1 MATLS
6 GHYDHIFK
14 ILLIGDAGVGKSS
27 ILLRFTDDAF
37 EEHLASTI
45 GVDFKVKTVTIGG
58 STVKLTIW
66 DTAGQERFRTLT
78 SSYYRGCHGVIL
90 TYDVNDRQTFTNL
103 KQWLEEVDMYST
115 SQNSAKM
122 LVGNKIDVGAREV
135 SVEEATEFARKQ
147 AMMFIETSAK
157 SRAGIRQ
164 AFEEL
169 VRARRRGT
177 LCARALHSVAHAHPV
192 PAASRRRCK
201 RCSRR
206 PISSTLRTDDQRLD
220 WVRRT
225 RRRRAGAR
233 AKTAKPITQRHAP

>member
-115 SQNSAKM
+115 SQSSAKM
-122 LVGNKIDVGAREV
+122 LVGNKIDVGGREV
-135 SVEEATEFARKQ
+135 TVEEATDFARKQ

-157 SRAGIRQ
+157 SRAGIPNPNPNPNHTFR
-164 AFEEL
+164 
-169 VRARRRGT
+169 
-177 LCARALHSVAHAHPV
+177 
-192 PAASRRRCK
+192 
-201 RCSRR
+201 
-206 PISSTLRTDDQRLD
+206 
-220 WVRRT
+220 
-225 RRRRAGAR
+225 
-233 AKTAKPITQRHAP
+233 

>member
-90 TYDVNDRQTFTNL
+90 TYDVNDRVTFTNL

-135 SVEEATEFARKQ
+135 TVEEATEFARKQ

-169 VRARRRGT
+169 VRPRRRDDS
-177 LCARALHSVAHAHPV
+177 LAVRARALHPVACAHPRPRLRAPQV
-192 PAASRRRCK
+192 QKVLETPDLLDPED
-201 RCSRR
+201 RR
-206 PISSTLRTDDQRLD
+206 PKTGLGAPDASA
-220 WVRRT
+220 
-225 RRRRAGAR
+225 AGGCSC
-233 AKTAKPITQRHAP
+233 

>member
-1 MATLS
+1 MSDIRNASAGMLPLPEAANEAAGTGAAPPAAKRPRLSQAMATLS

-115 SQNSAKM
+115 SQSSAKM

-147 AMMFIETSAK
+147 AMI
-157 SRAGIRQ
+157 
-164 AFEEL
+164 
-169 VRARRRGT
+169 
-177 LCARALHSVAHAHPV
+177 
-192 PAASRRRCK
+192 
-201 RCSRR
+201 
-206 PISSTLRTDDQRLD
+206 
-220 WVRRT
+220 
-225 RRRRAGAR
+225 
-233 AKTAKPITQRHAP
+233 

>member
-103 KQWLEEVDMYST
+103 KQWLEEGDMYST
-115 SQNSAKM
+115 SQSSAKM

-135 SVEEATEFARKQ
+135 SVEEAVWMSDGWNASSSCF
-147 AMMFIETSAK
+147 
-157 SRAGIRQ
+157 
-164 AFEEL
+164 
-169 VRARRRGT
+169 
-177 LCARALHSVAHAHPV
+177 LCN
-192 PAASRRRCK
+192 
-201 RCSRR
+201 
-206 PISSTLRTDDQRLD
+206 SSS
-220 WVRRT
+220 
-225 RRRRAGAR
+225 
-233 AKTAKPITQRHAP
+233 

>member
-1 MATLS
+1 MASIS

-27 ILLRFTDDAF
+27 ILLRFTDDSF

-90 TYDVNDRQTFTNL
+90 TFDVNDRQTFTNL

-115 SQNSAKM
+115 SQSSAKM
-122 LVGNKIDVGAREV
+122 LVGNESRRQKTPAPGRVGPVLRALSTSSKAQGCPWRSSACGPRAAPV
-135 SVEEATEFARKQ
+135 RDAKGPRFPTTLQATRS
-147 AMMFIETSAK
+147 TW
-157 SRAGIRQ
+157 G
-164 AFEEL
+164 
-169 VRARRRGT
+169 RARSRWKRR
-177 LCARALHSVAHAHPV
+177 RSSR
-192 PAASRRRCK
+192 ASRR
-201 RCSRR
+201 
-206 PISSTLRTDDQRLD
+206 
-220 WVRRT
+220 
-225 RRRRAGAR
+225 
-233 AKTAKPITQRHAP
+233 

>member
-115 SQNSAKM
+115 SQSSAKM

-157 SRAGIRQ
+157 SQAGIRQ

-169 VRARRRGT
+169 VR
-177 LCARALHSVAHAHPV
+177 
-192 PAASRRRCK
+192 
-201 RCSRR
+201 
-206 PISSTLRTDDQRLD
+206 
-220 WVRRT
+220 
-225 RRRRAGAR
+225 
-233 AKTAKPITQRHAP
+233 

>member
-115 SQNSAKM
+115 SQSSAKM
-122 LVGNKIDVGAREV
+122 LVGNKIDVGGREV
-135 SVEEATEFARKQ
+135 TVEEAHDAAEWC
-147 AMMFIETSAK
+147 AMNI
-157 SRAGIRQ
+157 I
-164 AFEEL
+164 
-169 VRARRRGT
+169 
-177 LCARALHSVAHAHPV
+177 
-192 PAASRRRCK
+192 
-201 RCSRR
+201 
-206 PISSTLRTDDQRLD
+206 STLK
-220 WVRRT
+220 VCST
-225 RRRRAGAR
+225 RVVLGWY
-233 AKTAKPITQRHAP
+233 

>member
-45 GVDFKVKTVTIGG
+45 DVDFNVKTVTIGG

-78 SSYYRGCHGVIL
+78 SSYYRGSHGVIL

-115 SQNSAKM
+115 SQSSAKM

-147 AMMFIETSAK
+147 AMI
-157 SRAGIRQ
+157 
-164 AFEEL
+164 
-169 VRARRRGT
+169 
-177 LCARALHSVAHAHPV
+177 
-192 PAASRRRCK
+192 
-201 RCSRR
+201 
-206 PISSTLRTDDQRLD
+206 
-220 WVRRT
+220 
-225 RRRRAGAR
+225 
-233 AKTAKPITQRHAP
+233 